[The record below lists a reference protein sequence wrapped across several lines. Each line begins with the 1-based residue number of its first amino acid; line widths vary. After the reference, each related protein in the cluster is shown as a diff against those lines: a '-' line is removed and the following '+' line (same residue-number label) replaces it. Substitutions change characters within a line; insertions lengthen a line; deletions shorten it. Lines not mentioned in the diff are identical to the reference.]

1 MKRFCSGLRQLT
13 KPQRD
18 TADHRPSLE
27 HCRGNPEGGISKLD
41 ESCISDP
48 KSEISNWT
56 ALQTVQSR
64 ISDFG
69 FEMQDS
75 SNFKMP
81 FLYSHSQFEA
91 VFFFELFVTFGLCA
105 TEDDV

>member
-1 MKRFCSGLRQLT
+1 VRGNFEIGRILHLRSEIRNIKL
-13 KPQRD
+13 D
-18 TADHRPSLE
+18 RPSDS
-27 HCRGNPEGGISKLD
+27 P
-41 ESCISDP
+41 
-48 KSEISNWT
+48 
-56 ALQTVQSR
+56 

>member
-1 MKRFCSGLRQLT
+1 MNSISASYNHCSI
-13 KPQRD
+13 KHWD
-18 TADHRPSLE
+18 TV
-27 HCRGNPEGGISKLD
+27 
-41 ESCISDP
+41 DP

-91 VFFFELFVTFGLCA
+91 VLFFELFVTFGLCA